1 MCNLLRSHRLSVVW
15 CKALLSF
22 LERPFRWMPFLQLCD
37 GWLNLVETRALLLL
51 LNVFICFSM
60 SLFASQCLYFSNSHW
75 LLVAQKLLKYL
86 AAHWLPLAQKLLK
99 LVHWPLL
106 KIDTLRTSQIETLRP
121 SQNWHLLKIE
131 ILRNFSNWELRTTQN
146 WTSQNWHVRAPLLRR
161 FSKVAQTTTWPR
173 TTFTPS
179 TASTFFL
186 ASKE

>member
-1 MCNLLRSHRLSVVW
+1 MVWSIWLKLELS
-15 CKALLSF
+15 S
-22 LERPFRWMPFLQLCD
+22 
-37 GWLNLVETRALLLL
+37 
-51 LNVFICFSM
+51 CFSM

-173 TTFTPS
+173 TTS
-179 TASTFFL
+179 TLLSRPPRSSWPHKSSSSQPQVFELGFIHR
-186 ASKE
+186 S